1 MWDLKDEESKSRQD
15 GPRSGGQISDKTL
28 DEDAME
34 FEKKIEDHITRGAN
48 VSANLRKT
56 TRKPEDV

>member
-1 MWDLKDEESKSRQD
+1 
-15 GPRSGGQISDKTL
+15 
-28 DEDAME
+28 ME

-48 VSANLRKT
+48 GSANQRKT